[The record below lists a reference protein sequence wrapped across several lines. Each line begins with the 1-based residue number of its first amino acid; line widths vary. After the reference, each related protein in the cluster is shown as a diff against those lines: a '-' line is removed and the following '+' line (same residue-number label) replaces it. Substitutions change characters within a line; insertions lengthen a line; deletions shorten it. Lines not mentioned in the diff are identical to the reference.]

1 MPNTHE
7 IVDAALVWLAGVT
20 KGSLIVIDAAEV
32 VVFANAGAYDLMGV
46 DPAEHSVVG
55 SHIEKVFSYT
65 GYTRAQ
71 SPILRSLHEGVPF
84 SQVRTVTPKGVFI
97 VDTSPVV
104 IAGKVAGAV
113 ALGYDISRE
122 ERIQQALYEITAHLT
137 QSKAEASQ
145 HRDALAWLIEHSPIG
160 IMAVDATGYVTSV
173 NNTWLEL
180 VQADK
185 DAVLGKHYLQLSP
198 SVGAALIAGALQGT
212 NVSGTR
218 AHIRDRVY
226 DISTYSRQS
235 NVLNQAAGALVLAV
249 DCTEKARKEAD
260 LARLER
266 LNLVGEMAA
275 SIAHEIRNPLT
286 TVRGFLQ
293 LFAEKPEFAPYRKFT
308 HLMTEEIDRACSI
321 ISTYLSLSRT
331 AVSIKPCC
339 LSVLIECFAPVLNS
353 LALVKGMRMSYA
365 LRSPATIIA
374 NEAEIRQLLTNLVNN
389 ALEAMTSG
397 GTVSITTTELTGSI
411 CLAVSD
417 EGSGIAASLIPQLG
431 TPFLTTK
438 ENGTGLGLAVC
449 YRIAERHG
457 AKIHVESS
465 PAGSTF
471 TVAFPKAT
479 CLPASN

>member
-1 MPNTHE
+1 MSNAHE
-7 IVDAALVWLAGVT
+7 IVDAALVWLAKAT
-20 KGSLIVIDAAEV
+20 KGSLIVIDAEEV

-65 GYTRAQ
+65 GFTRTQ
-71 SPILRSLHEGVPF
+71 SPLLRSLHENIPF
-84 SQVRTVTPKGVFI
+84 YQVRTVTPKGVFI
-97 VDTSPVV
+97 LDTAPISL
-104 IAGKVAGAV
+104 AGKVAGAV
-113 ALGYDISRE
+113 ALGYDISKE
-122 ERIQQALYEITAHLT
+122 ERIQYALHEITAHLT

-145 HRDALAWLIEHSPIG
+145 HRDALTWLIEHSPIG
-160 IMAVDATGYVTSV
+160 IMAIDVNGHVSSV
-173 NNTWLEL
+173 NTAWLAL
-180 VQADK
+180 LQASSEE
-185 DAVLGKHYLQLSP
+185 VLGKHYSMLTSID
-198 SVGAALIAGALQGT
+198 AALIAGALQGKGS
-212 NVSGTR
+212 SGTR
-218 AHIRDRVY
+218 AHIGNRVY
-226 DISTYSRQS
+226 EISTYARQTDIAAEGAG
-235 NVLNQAAGALVLAV
+235 VLILAL
-249 DCTEKARKEAD
+249 DCTERAKDEAASART
-260 LARLER
+260 ER

-293 LFAEKPEFAPYRKFT
+293 LFAGKPELAPYRKFT
-308 HLMTEEIDRACSI
+308 DLMTEEIDRACSI

-331 AVSIKPCC
+331 AITTKLCC
-339 LSVLIECFAPVLNS
+339 LATLIECFAPVLNS
-353 LALVKGMRMSYA
+353 LALVKGMRVSYD

-397 GTVSITTTELTGSI
+397 GNVSITTTELAGSI

-417 EGSGIAASLIPQLG
+417 EGTGIAASLIPQLG

-471 TVAFPKAT
+471 TVAFPRASCLAAT
-479 CLPASN
+479 

>member
-7 IVDAALVWLAGVT
+7 IVDAALVWLAGAT
-20 KGSLIVIDAAEV
+20 KGSLIVIDTKEV
-32 VVFANAGAYDLMGV
+32 VVFANAAAYDLMGI
-46 DPAEHSVVG
+46 DAALHSVVG

-160 IMAVDATGYVTSV
+160 IMAVDANGYVSSV
-173 NNTWLEL
+173 NTTWLGL
-180 VQADK
+180 LQANSGE
-185 DAVLGKHYLQLSP
+185 VLGKHYSRLT
-198 SVGAALIAGALQGT
+198 GIDATLIESALQGESS
-212 NVSGTR
+212 SGAR
-218 AHIRDRVY
+218 AHIRNRVY
-226 DISTYSRQS
+226 EISTYARQT
-235 NVLNQAAGALVLAV
+235 NTAEQGAGVLVLAI
-249 DCTEKARKEAD
+249 DCTEKAKDEAAS
-260 LARLER
+260 ARIER

-339 LSVLIECFAPVLNS
+339 LSALIECFAPVLNS
-353 LALVKGMRMSYA
+353 LALVKGMRMSYS

-374 NEAEIRQLLTNLVNN
+374 NEAEIRQLLMNLVNN

-465 PAGSTF
+465 PAGSIF

-479 CLPASN
+479 CLAAT